1 MNIEEN
7 WLDWEMYW
15 DDGSNKVVMVVVGM
29 KIRL

>member
-7 WLDWEMYW
+7 WLDWGMYW
-15 DDGSNKVVMVVVGM
+15 NGNNKVVMVVVGI